1 MADRTCTAIRND
13 GESCRSKT
21 HGGRAFCIWHDPER
35 REAAREA
42 RSRGAATAGKVR
54 SLEGRRRRLE
64 TAGALTRFMSE
75 LIQDLLAGKV
85 DPDLGRAVIYAVSV
99 QRQLVEKSELAQRL
113 IEVERLLTQRRH
125 A

>member
-1 MADRTCTAIRND
+1 MSDGICEAIRND
-13 GESCRSKT
+13 GQHCRSKT
-21 HGGRAFCIWHDPER
+21 HDGRRQCIWHDPER
-35 REAAREA
+35 QEAAREA
-42 RSRGAATAGKVR
+42 RSRGAAAAGKVR

-75 LIQDLLAGKV
+75 LIQDLLSGKV
-85 DPDLGRAVIYAVSV
+85 DADTGRCVIYAVSV

-113 IEVERLLTQRRH
+113 IEVERLLAQRRH

>member
-1 MADRTCTAIRND
+1 MADRICEAIRND
-13 GESCRSKT
+13 GEPCRS
-21 HGGRAFCIWHDPER
+21 RAFDGRRYCIWHDPER
-35 REAAREA
+35 QEAAREA
-42 RSRGAATAGKVR
+42 RARGAAAAGKVR

-85 DPDLGRAVIYAVSV
+85 DADTGRAVVYAVSV
-99 QRQLVEKSELAQRL
+99 QRQLIEKSELAQRL
-113 IEVERLLTQRRH
+113 IEVEKLLAQRRH

>member
-1 MADRTCTAIRND
+1 MSDGICEAIRND
-13 GESCRSKT
+13 GAPCRSKAY
-21 HGGRAFCIWHDPER
+21 GDRRFCIWHDPER

-42 RSRGAATAGKVR
+42 RARGAAVAGKVR
-54 SLEGRRRRLE
+54 SLEGKRRRLE
-64 TAGALTRFMSE
+64 TAGALTKFMSE

-85 DPDLGRAVIYAVSV
+85 DADTGRAVVYAVSV

-113 IEVERLLTQRRH
+113 IEVERLLSQRRH